1 MSTNVIEV
9 IDAARHL
16 TPAERRE
23 VLARLWPEANDELF
37 QALAAQWREETRHL
51 SSVSQM
57 ALHPAYQRIIGM
69 GEAAVPLILNDL
81 QQHGGHWLWAL
92 HAITGEDPA
101 PPEANFREAVQ
112 SWLQWGR
119 EKGYLS

>member
-1 MSTNVIEV
+1 MSTNVLEV
-9 IDAARHL
+9 IDAVGQL
-16 TPAERRE
+16 TPAEQRE
-23 VLARLWPEANDELF
+23 VLARLRPEASEEVF
-37 QALAAQWREETRHL
+37 QSLAAQWRKETRHL

-81 QQHGGHWLWAL
+81 QQHGGHWQWAL

-101 PPEANFREAVQ
+101 PPEATFREAVQ
-112 SWLQWGR
+112 AWLQWGR
-119 EKGYLS
+119 QKGYLS